1 MNELIM
7 NELII
12 IGIAITLVFVVAFAF
27 ICIAIW
33 RNEAKKQLDKTK
45 LKK

>member
-7 NELII
+7 
-12 IGIAITLVFVVAFAF
+12 IGLMIVTVFISAFAF
-27 ICIAIW
+27 ICVAIW
-33 RNEAKKQLDKTK
+33 QNEAKKQLDKTK